1 MKEKQKKGTFLDIPV
16 AAMPMTSRPA
26 IAKGH
31 ASAWIGVG
39 FVKPLQLVRYFA
51 EMLRFE
57 NERTGLWLSGAPVN
71 VICDGMYHVR
81 QWIRWVRVVAMMWI
95 WAIWRSSFPAFTG
108 LESVVLRDSSWV
120 IWQGLEGRQGTVTDR
135 GTSSGLLCALDNK
148 KKKKLPCAPRETCGF
163 RQHWPRQSPPR
174 HLPPL
179 IQWFWLFS

>member
-26 IAKGH
+26 IANGH

-71 VICDGMYHVR
+71 VICDGIM
-81 QWIRWVRVVAMMWI
+81 
-95 WAIWRSSFPAFTG
+95 
-108 LESVVLRDSSWV
+108 
-120 IWQGLEGRQGTVTDR
+120 
-135 GTSSGLLCALDNK
+135 LDN
-148 KKKKLPCAPRETCGF
+148 GF
-163 RQHWPRQSPPR
+163 GGCV
-174 HLPPL
+174 
-179 IQWFWLFS
+179 WLQ